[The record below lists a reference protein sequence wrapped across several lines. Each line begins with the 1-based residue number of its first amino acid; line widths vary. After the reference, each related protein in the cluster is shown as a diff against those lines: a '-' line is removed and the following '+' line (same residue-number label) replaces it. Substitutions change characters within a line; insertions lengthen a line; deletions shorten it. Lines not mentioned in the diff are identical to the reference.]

1 MRAACRRRS
10 AAAHRPAASALRK
23 LATPAER
30 PSQNLFRNLERQTGA
45 NAPID
50 AKELFGGLATRPSDR
65 PPDPEN
71 ESPGTVGTATGAEV
85 QTNVLQ
91 RTSSSYPKIVG
102 HTNFTTAVRQDAP
115 PLRIVIEPTESRRK
129 WSARLGDRV
138 LCRSASPFVMS
149 ARMLLHEGYPPDA
162 LVEVWRRNVDAWAMR
177 GRLVAVA
184 ATLIDG
190 ETASRRAKN
199 GVPVRFPG
207 MAVTTPAV
215 TRMHATSRL
224 PVR

>member
-1 MRAACRRRS
+1 
-10 AAAHRPAASALRK
+10 
-23 LATPAER
+23 
-30 PSQNLFRNLERQTGA
+30 
-45 NAPID
+45 
-50 AKELFGGLATRPSDR
+50 
-65 PPDPEN
+65 
-71 ESPGTVGTATGAEV
+71 
-85 QTNVLQ
+85 
-91 RTSSSYPKIVG
+91 
-102 HTNFTTAVRQDAP
+102 
-115 PLRIVIEPTESRRK
+115 VIEPTESRRK

-149 ARMLLHEGYPPDA
+149 ARVLLHEGYPPDA
-162 LVEVWRRNVDAWAMR
+162 LVEVWRHNADAWAMR

-215 TRMHATSRL
+215 TRNAR
-224 PVR
+224 